1 MREDKINNLAQ
12 TDVNLR
18 DAILQEEQQLP
29 QMPADLNARLMQRM
43 SAQQPR
49 RQRRVWPWIAAA
61 CVAAILVVYLT
72 PPKFWQGG
80 GADYTA
86 QTDVRRQLD
95 VRGQCPGSDLPGS
108 RPLTSAADSLKPQQP
123 VAPVAPA
130 AQPKAKKP
138 MRRNPVVV
146 PVEDVRGQDPGSD
159 LPGHCPLTSQ
169 PVLVAAAAPQ
179 PAAKMKVI
187 TERDIPITR
196 PENYQHTPEELAL
209 LKKQAAE
216 AYLKWVELE
225 LEISRN
231 NLEQAMQK

>member
-1 MREDKINNLAQ
+1 MREDKINNWAQ

-18 DAILQEEQQLP
+18 DAIQQEELQLP

-72 PPKFWQGG
+72 PPKFWQGS
-80 GADYTA
+80 ADDTA
-86 QTDVRRQLD
+86 QTMLAHGTVTVADA
-95 VRGQCPGSDLPGS
+95 PGAP
-108 RPLTSAADSLKPQQP
+108 AADSVKRQEP
-123 VAPVAPA
+123 VAPAAPA
-130 AQPKAKKP
+130 AQPKAKKKP
-138 MRRNPVVV
+138 VRRNPVVV
-146 PVEDVRGQDPGSD
+146 PDKLMAAQTAPDSA
-159 LPGHCPLTSQ
+159 Q

-179 PAAKMKVI
+179 PAAKMRVI

-196 PENYQHTPEELAL
+196 PENYQHTPEEIAL

>member
-80 GADYTA
+80 ADYTA
-86 QTDVRRQLD
+86 QTDVRRQ
-95 VRGQCPGSDLPGS
+95 CPGRDLPGS

-123 VAPVAPA
+123 VAPIAPA
-130 AQPKAKKP
+130 AQPKAKKL
-138 MRRNPVVV
+138 RRNPVVV
-146 PVEDVRGQDPGSD
+146 PDKLMAAQTAPDSA
-159 LPGHCPLTSQ
+159 Q

>member
-1 MREDKINNLAQ
+1 MREDKINNWAQ

-18 DAILQEEQQLP
+18 DAIQQEEQQLP

-72 PPKFWQGG
+72 PPKFWQGSA
-80 GADYTA
+80 ADTA
-86 QTDVRRQLD
+86 QTMLAHGTVTVADA
-95 VRGQCPGSDLPGS
+95 PSAP
-108 RPLTSAADSLKPQQP
+108 AADSVKRQEPI
-123 VAPVAPA
+123 APAAPA
-130 AQPKAKKP
+130 AQPKAKKKP
-138 MRRNPVVV
+138 LRRNPVVV
-146 PVEDVRGQDPGSD
+146 SD
-159 LPGHCPLTSQ
+159 KLMAAQTAVDSAQ

>member
-1 MREDKINNLAQ
+1 MREDKINNWAQ

-18 DAILQEEQQLP
+18 DAIQQEEQQLP

-86 QTDVRRQLD
+86 QTDVR
-95 VRGQCPGSDLPGS
+95 GQCPGRDLPGS
-108 RPLTSAADSLKPQQP
+108 RSLTSAADSLKPQQP
-123 VAPVAPA
+123 
-130 AQPKAKKP
+130 
-138 MRRNPVVV
+138 
-146 PVEDVRGQDPGSD
+146 DVRGLDPGSD
-159 LPGHCPLTSQ
+159 LPGTCPLTSRPAQLATAADSAADLAPDSADLPQTSLISDAQ
-169 PVLVAAAAPQ
+169 PVLVAEAAPQ

>member
-1 MREDKINNLAQ
+1 MREDKINNWAQ

-18 DAILQEEQQLP
+18 DAIQQEEQQLP

-86 QTDVRRQLD
+86 QTDVRGQLD

-108 RPLTSAADSLKPQQP
+108 RPLTSAADSVKRQE
-123 VAPVAPA
+123 PVAPA
-130 AQPKAKKP
+130 AQPKAKKL
-138 MRRNPVVV
+138 RRNPVVV

-196 PENYQHTPEELAL
+196 PENYQHTPEEIAL

>member
-1 MREDKINNLAQ
+1 MREDKFNNWGQ

-49 RQRRVWPWIAAA
+49 RHRRVWPWIAAA

-72 PPKFWQGG
+72 PPKFWQGS
-80 GADYTA
+80 ADDTA
-86 QTDVRRQLD
+86 QTMLAHGTVNVADA
-95 VRGQCPGSDLPGS
+95 PSAP
-108 RPLTSAADSLKPQQP
+108 AADSVKRQEP
-123 VAPVAPA
+123 VAPAVPA

-138 MRRNPVVV
+138 VRRSPVVV

-159 LPGHCPLTSQ
+159 LPGHCPLTS
-169 PVLVAAAAPQ
+169 PLVAVAAPQ

-196 PENYQHTPEELAL
+196 PENYQHTPEEIAL

>member
-1 MREDKINNLAQ
+1 MREDKINNLVQA
-12 TDVNLR
+12 DVNLR

-29 QMPADLNARLMQRM
+29 QMPVDLNARLMQRI

-72 PPKFWQGG
+72 PPKFWQGS
-80 GADYTA
+80 ADDTA

-95 VRGQCPGSDLPGS
+95 VRGECPGSDLPGS
-108 RPLTSAADSLKPQQP
+108 RPLTSRPAELATAAK
-123 VAPVAPA
+123 
-130 AQPKAKKP
+130 PKAKKKL
-138 MRRNPVVV
+138 RRNPVVV
-146 PVEDVRGQDPGSD
+146 PDMLMAAQTAPDSA
-159 LPGHCPLTSQ
+159 Q

-196 PENYQHTPEELAL
+196 PENYQHTPEEIAL

>member
-1 MREDKINNLAQ
+1 MREDKINNWAQ

-18 DAILQEEQQLP
+18 DAIQQEELQLP

-43 SAQQPR
+43 TAQQPR

-72 PPKFWQGG
+72 PPKFWQGS
-80 GADYTA
+80 ADDTA
-86 QTDVRRQLD
+86 QTMLAHGTVTVADA
-95 VRGQCPGSDLPGS
+95 PSAP
-108 RPLTSAADSLKPQQP
+108 AADSVKRQEP
-123 VAPVAPA
+123 VAPAVPA
-130 AQPKAKKP
+130 AQPKAKKKP
-138 MRRNPVVV
+138 LRRNPVVV
-146 PVEDVRGQDPGSD
+146 PDKLMAAQTAPDSA
-159 LPGHCPLTSQ
+159 Q
-169 PVLVAAAAPQ
+169 PVLAVAPQ

-187 TERDIPITR
+187 TESDIPITR

>member
-29 QMPADLNARLMQRM
+29 QMPADLNARLMQRI

-80 GADYTA
+80 ADDTA

-108 RPLTSAADSLKPQQP
+108 RPLTSRPAQLATAAK
-123 VAPVAPA
+123 
-130 AQPKAKKP
+130 PKAKKIL
-138 MRRNPVVV
+138 RRNPVVV
-146 PVEDVRGQDPGSD
+146 PDKLMAAKTAADSA
-159 LPGHCPLTSQ
+159 Q

-196 PENYQHTPEELAL
+196 PENYQHTPEEIAL

>member
-1 MREDKINNLAQ
+1 MREDKINNWAQ

-18 DAILQEEQQLP
+18 DAIQQEEQQLP

-72 PPKFWQGG
+72 PPKFWQGS
-80 GADYTA
+80 ADDTA
-86 QTDVRRQLD
+86 HTMLAHGTVTVADA
-95 VRGQCPGSDLPGS
+95 PSAP
-108 RPLTSAADSLKPQQP
+108 AADSVKRQEP
-123 VAPVAPA
+123 VTPAVPA
-130 AQPKAKKP
+130 AQPKAKKKP
-138 MRRNPVVV
+138 LRRNPVVV
-146 PVEDVRGQDPGSD
+146 PDKLMAAQTAADSA
-159 LPGHCPLTSQ
+159 Q
-169 PVLVAAAAPQ
+169 PVLTAAAAPQ

-196 PENYQHTPEELAL
+196 PENYQHTPEEIAL

>member
-1 MREDKINNLAQ
+1 MREDKINNWAQ

-29 QMPADLNARLMQRM
+29 QMPADLNARLMQRI

-72 PPKFWQGG
+72 PPKFWQGS
-80 GADYTA
+80 ADDTA
-86 QTDVRRQLD
+86 QTD
-95 VRGQCPGSDLPGS
+95 VRGQCPGRDLPGS

-123 VAPVAPA
+123 VAPAAPA
-130 AQPKAKKP
+130 AKPKAKKKP
-138 MRRNPVVV
+138 LRRNPVVV
-146 PVEDVRGQDPGSD
+146 PDKLMAAQTAPDSA
-159 LPGHCPLTSQ
+159 Q

>member
-29 QMPADLNARLMQRM
+29 QMPVDLNARLMQRI

-108 RPLTSAADSLKPQQP
+108 RPLTSRPAELATAAK
-123 VAPVAPA
+123 
-130 AQPKAKKP
+130 PKAKKKL
-138 MRRNPVVV
+138 RRNPVVV
-146 PVEDVRGQDPGSD
+146 PDKLMAAKTAADSA
-159 LPGHCPLTSQ
+159 Q

-196 PENYQHTPEELAL
+196 PENYQHTPEEIAL

>member
-1 MREDKINNLAQ
+1 MREDKLNNWAQ

-18 DAILQEEQQLP
+18 DAIQQEELQLP

-72 PPKFWQGG
+72 PPKFWQGSA
-80 GADYTA
+80 ADTA
-86 QTDVRRQLD
+86 QTMLAHGTVTVADA
-95 VRGQCPGSDLPGS
+95 PSAP
-108 RPLTSAADSLKPQQP
+108 AADSVKRQEP
-123 VAPVAPA
+123 VAPAAPA
-130 AQPKAKKP
+130 AQPKAKKKP
-138 MRRNPVVV
+138 LRRNPVVV
-146 PVEDVRGQDPGSD
+146 PDKLMAAQTAVDSA
-159 LPGHCPLTSQ
+159 Q

>member
-29 QMPADLNARLMQRM
+29 QMPVDLNARLMQRI

-108 RPLTSAADSLKPQQP
+108 HPLTSRPAQLATAAK
-123 VAPVAPA
+123 
-130 AQPKAKKP
+130 PKAKKNL
-138 MRRNPVVV
+138 RRNPVVV
-146 PVEDVRGQDPGSD
+146 PDKLMAAQTAADSA
-159 LPGHCPLTSQ
+159 Q

-196 PENYQHTPEELAL
+196 PENYQHTPEEIAL

>member
-1 MREDKINNLAQ
+1 MREDKINNWAQ

-18 DAILQEEQQLP
+18 DAIQQEEQQLP

-80 GADYTA
+80 ADDTA
-86 QTDVRRQLD
+86 QTMLAHGTVNVADA
-95 VRGQCPGSDLPGS
+95 PSAP
-108 RPLTSAADSLKPQQP
+108 AADSLKPQQS
-123 VAPVAPA
+123 
-130 AQPKAKKP
+130 
-138 MRRNPVVV
+138 
-146 PVEDVRGQDPGSD
+146 DVRGLDPGRS
-159 LPGHCPLTSQ
+159 LPGTCRLTSRPAQLATAADSAADLAPDSAVLPQTSLISDAQ
-169 PVLVAAAAPQ
+169 PALVAAVAPQ

>member
-1 MREDKINNLAQ
+1 MREDKINNWAQ

-18 DAILQEEQQLP
+18 DAIQQEELQLP

-43 SAQQPR
+43 TAQQPR

-86 QTDVRRQLD
+86 QTDVR
-95 VRGQCPGSDLPGS
+95 GQCPGRDLPGS

-130 AQPKAKKP
+130 VQPKAKKL
-138 MRRNPVVV
+138 RRNPVVV
-146 PVEDVRGQDPGSD
+146 PDKFMAAQTAPDSA
-159 LPGHCPLTSQ
+159 Q
-169 PVLVAAAAPQ
+169 PVLVAEAAPQ

>member
-29 QMPADLNARLMQRM
+29 QMPVDLNARLMQRI

-72 PPKFWQGG
+72 PPKFWQGS
-80 GADYTA
+80 ADDTA

-108 RPLTSAADSLKPQQP
+108 RPLTSRPAELATAAK
-123 VAPVAPA
+123 
-130 AQPKAKKP
+130 PKAKKKL
-138 MRRNPVVV
+138 RRNPVVA
-146 PVEDVRGQDPGSD
+146 PDKLMAAQTAADSA
-159 LPGHCPLTSQ
+159 Q

-196 PENYQHTPEELAL
+196 PENYQHTPEEIAL

-231 NLEQAMQK
+231 NLEQAIQK

>member
-29 QMPADLNARLMQRM
+29 QMPVDLNARLMQRI

-72 PPKFWQGG
+72 PPKFWQGS

-86 QTDVRRQLD
+86 QTDVRRQ
-95 VRGQCPGSDLPGS
+95 CPGSALPGS

-123 VAPVAPA
+123 VAPAAPA
-130 AQPKAKKP
+130 AKPKAKKTV
-138 MRRNPVVV
+138 RRNPVV
-146 PVEDVRGQDPGSD
+146 
-159 LPGHCPLTSQ
+159 LPDKLMAAQTAPDSAQ

-196 PENYQHTPEELAL
+196 PENYQHTPEEIAL

>member
-29 QMPADLNARLMQRM
+29 QMPVDLNARLMQRI
-43 SAQQPR
+43 SAQQPS

-108 RPLTSAADSLKPQQP
+108 RPLTSRPAELATAAK
-123 VAPVAPA
+123 
-130 AQPKAKKP
+130 PKAKKKL
-138 MRRNPVVV
+138 RRNPVVV
-146 PVEDVRGQDPGSD
+146 PDKLMAAQTAPDSA
-159 LPGHCPLTSQ
+159 Q

>member
-29 QMPADLNARLMQRM
+29 QMPVDLNARLMQRI

-72 PPKFWQGG
+72 PPKFWQGS

-108 RPLTSAADSLKPQQP
+108 RPLTSRPAEFATAAK
-123 VAPVAPA
+123 
-130 AQPKAKKP
+130 PKAKKKL
-138 MRRNPVVV
+138 RRNPVV
-146 PVEDVRGQDPGSD
+146 
-159 LPGHCPLTSQ
+159 LPDKLMAAQTAPDSAQ

-196 PENYQHTPEELAL
+196 PENYQHTPEEIAL

>member
-29 QMPADLNARLMQRM
+29 QMPVDLNARLMQRI

-72 PPKFWQGG
+72 PPKFWQGS
-80 GADYTA
+80 ADDTA

-108 RPLTSAADSLKPQQP
+108 RPLTSR
-123 VAPVAPA
+123 PA
-130 AQPKAKKP
+130 ELATATKPKAKKKL
-138 MRRNPVVV
+138 RRNPVVV
-146 PVEDVRGQDPGSD
+146 PDKLMAAQTAPDSA
-159 LPGHCPLTSQ
+159 Q
-169 PVLVAAAAPQ
+169 PVLVAASAPQ

-196 PENYQHTPEELAL
+196 PENYQHTPEEIAL

>member
-29 QMPADLNARLMQRM
+29 QMPVDLNARLMQRI

-108 RPLTSAADSLKPQQP
+108 RPLTSRPAELATAAK
-123 VAPVAPA
+123 
-130 AQPKAKKP
+130 PKAKKNL
-138 MRRNPVVV
+138 RRNPVVV
-146 PVEDVRGQDPGSD
+146 PDKLMAAQTAADSA
-159 LPGHCPLTSQ
+159 Q

-196 PENYQHTPEELAL
+196 PENYQHTPEEIAL

>member
-1 MREDKINNLAQ
+1 MREDKINTWAQ
-12 TDVNLR
+12 ADVNLR
-18 DAILQEEQQLP
+18 DAIQQEEQQLP

-72 PPKFWQGG
+72 PPKFWQGS
-80 GADYTA
+80 ADDTA
-86 QTDVRRQLD
+86 QTMLAHGTVTVADA
-95 VRGQCPGSDLPGS
+95 PSAP
-108 RPLTSAADSLKPQQP
+108 AADSVKRQEPI
-123 VAPVAPA
+123 APAAPA
-130 AQPKAKKP
+130 AQPKAKKKP
-138 MRRNPVVV
+138 LRRNPVVV
-146 PVEDVRGQDPGSD
+146 PDKLMAAQTAPDSA
-159 LPGHCPLTSQ
+159 Q
-169 PVLVAAAAPQ
+169 PVLVAAVAPQ

-187 TERDIPITR
+187 TESDIPITR

>member
-1 MREDKINNLAQ
+1 MREDKINNWAQ

-18 DAILQEEQQLP
+18 DAIQQEELQLP

-43 SAQQPR
+43 SAQQSR
-49 RQRRVWPWIAAA
+49 RQRRMWPWIAAA

-86 QTDVRRQLD
+86 QTDVR
-95 VRGQCPGSDLPGS
+95 GQCPGRDLPGS

-123 VAPVAPA
+123 
-130 AQPKAKKP
+130 
-138 MRRNPVVV
+138 
-146 PVEDVRGQDPGSD
+146 DVRGLDPGSD
-159 LPGHCPLTSQ
+159 LPGTCPLTSRPAQLATAADSAADLAPDSADLPETYLISDAQ
-169 PVLVAAAAPQ
+169 PVLVAEAAPQ

>member
-1 MREDKINNLAQ
+1 MREDKLNNWAQ

-18 DAILQEEQQLP
+18 DAIQQEEQQLP

-72 PPKFWQGG
+72 PPKFWQGSA
-80 GADYTA
+80 ADTA
-86 QTDVRRQLD
+86 QTMLAHGTVTVADA
-95 VRGQCPGSDLPGS
+95 PSAP
-108 RPLTSAADSLKPQQP
+108 AADSVKCQEPI
-123 VAPVAPA
+123 APAAPA
-130 AQPKAKKP
+130 AQPKAKKKP
-138 MRRNPVVV
+138 LRRNPVVV
-146 PVEDVRGQDPGSD
+146 PDKLMAAQTAADSA
-159 LPGHCPLTSQ
+159 Q

-187 TERDIPITR
+187 TERDLPITR
-196 PENYQHTPEELAL
+196 PENYQHTPEEIAL

>member
-29 QMPADLNARLMQRM
+29 QMPVDLNARLMQRI

-72 PPKFWQGG
+72 PPKFWQGS
-80 GADYTA
+80 ADDTA

-95 VRGQCPGSDLPGS
+95 VRGECPGSDLPGS
-108 RPLTSAADSLKPQQP
+108 RPLTSRPAELATAAK
-123 VAPVAPA
+123 
-130 AQPKAKKP
+130 PKAKKKL
-138 MRRNPVVV
+138 RRNPVVV
-146 PVEDVRGQDPGSD
+146 PDKLMAVQTAPDSA
-159 LPGHCPLTSQ
+159 Q

-187 TERDIPITR
+187 TESDIPITR
-196 PENYQHTPEELAL
+196 PENYQHTPEEIAL

>member
-80 GADYTA
+80 SADYTA
-86 QTDVRRQLD
+86 QTDVR
-95 VRGQCPGSDLPGS
+95 GQCPGRDLPGS

-130 AQPKAKKP
+130 AQPKAKKL
-138 MRRNPVVV
+138 RRNPVVV
-146 PVEDVRGQDPGSD
+146 PDKFMAAQTAPDSA
-159 LPGHCPLTSQ
+159 Q
-169 PVLVAAAAPQ
+169 PALVAAVAPQ

-196 PENYQHTPEELAL
+196 PENYQHTPEEFAL

>member
-1 MREDKINNLAQ
+1 MREDKINNWAQ

-18 DAILQEEQQLP
+18 DAIQQEEQQLP

-72 PPKFWQGG
+72 PPKFWQGSA
-80 GADYTA
+80 ADTA
-86 QTDVRRQLD
+86 QTMLAHGTVTVADA
-95 VRGQCPGSDLPGS
+95 PSAP
-108 RPLTSAADSLKPQQP
+108 AADSLKPQQP
-123 VAPVAPA
+123 VAPAVPA
-130 AQPKAKKP
+130 AQPKAKKKP
-138 MRRNPVVV
+138 LRRNPVVV
-146 PVEDVRGQDPGSD
+146 PDKLMAAQTAPDSA
-159 LPGHCPLTSQ
+159 Q

-187 TERDIPITR
+187 TERDLPITR
-196 PENYQHTPEELAL
+196 PENYQHTPEEIAL

>member
-1 MREDKINNLAQ
+1 MREDKINNWAQ

-18 DAILQEEQQLP
+18 DAIQQEELQLP
-29 QMPADLNARLMQRM
+29 QMPSDLNARLMQRM
-43 SAQQPR
+43 SAQQLR

-86 QTDVRRQLD
+86 QTDVR
-95 VRGQCPGSDLPGS
+95 GQCPGRDLPGT

-123 VAPVAPA
+123 
-130 AQPKAKKP
+130 
-138 MRRNPVVV
+138 
-146 PVEDVRGQDPGSD
+146 DVRGLDPGSD
-159 LPGHCPLTSQ
+159 LPGTCPLTSRPAQLATAADSAADLAPDSADLPQTSLISDAQ
-169 PVLVAAAAPQ
+169 PALVAAVAPQ

>member
-1 MREDKINNLAQ
+1 MREDKINTWAQ
-12 TDVNLR
+12 ADVNLR
-18 DAILQEEQQLP
+18 DAIQQEEQQLP

-86 QTDVRRQLD
+86 QTDVR
-95 VRGQCPGSDLPGS
+95 GQCPGSDLPGP

-130 AQPKAKKP
+130 AQPKAKKL
-138 MRRNPVVV
+138 RRNPVVV
-146 PVEDVRGQDPGSD
+146 PDKLMAAQTAPDSA
-159 LPGHCPLTSQ
+159 Q
-169 PVLVAAAAPQ
+169 PVLVAAVAPQ

>member
-1 MREDKINNLAQ
+1 MREDKINNWAQ

-18 DAILQEEQQLP
+18 DAIQQEELQLP
-29 QMPADLNARLMQRM
+29 QMPSDLNARLMQRM

-86 QTDVRRQLD
+86 QTDVK
-95 VRGQCPGSDLPGS
+95 GQCPGRDLPGS

-123 VAPVAPA
+123 
-130 AQPKAKKP
+130 
-138 MRRNPVVV
+138 
-146 PVEDVRGQDPGSD
+146 DVRGLDPGSD
-159 LPGHCPLTSQ
+159 LPGTCPLTSRPAQLATAADSAADLAPDSADLPQTSLISDAQ
-169 PVLVAAAAPQ
+169 PALVAAAAPQ

>member
-1 MREDKINNLAQ
+1 MREDKINNWAQ

-18 DAILQEEQQLP
+18 DAIQQEELQLP

-43 SAQQPR
+43 TAQQPR

-86 QTDVRRQLD
+86 QTDVR
-95 VRGQCPGSDLPGS
+95 GQCPGRDLPGS
-108 RPLTSAADSLKPQQP
+108 RPLTSRPAELATAAK
-123 VAPVAPA
+123 
-130 AQPKAKKP
+130 PKAKKKL
-138 MRRNPVVV
+138 RRNPVVV
-146 PVEDVRGQDPGSD
+146 PDKLMAAQTAPDSA
-159 LPGHCPLTSQ
+159 Q

-196 PENYQHTPEELAL
+196 PENYQHTPEEIAL

>member
-1 MREDKINNLAQ
+1 MREDKINNWAQ

-18 DAILQEEQQLP
+18 DAIQQEELQLP

-72 PPKFWQGG
+72 PPKFWQGS
-80 GADYTA
+80 ADDTA
-86 QTDVRRQLD
+86 QTMLAHGTVTVADAPSAPAVDSVKRQE
-95 VRGQCPGSDLPGS
+95 
-108 RPLTSAADSLKPQQP
+108 P
-123 VAPVAPA
+123 VAPAAPA
-130 AQPKAKKP
+130 AQPKAKKTV
-138 MRRNPVVV
+138 RRNPVV
-146 PVEDVRGQDPGSD
+146 
-159 LPGHCPLTSQ
+159 LPDKLMAAQTAPDSAQ
-169 PVLVAAAAPQ
+169 PVLAVAPQ

-187 TERDIPITR
+187 TESDIPITR

>member
-18 DAILQEEQQLP
+18 NAILQEEQQLP
-29 QMPADLNARLMQRM
+29 QMPVDLNARLMQRI

-72 PPKFWQGG
+72 PPKFWQGS
-80 GADYTA
+80 ADDTA

-95 VRGQCPGSDLPGS
+95 VRRQCPGSDLPGS
-108 RPLTSAADSLKPQQP
+108 RPLTSRPAELATAAK
-123 VAPVAPA
+123 
-130 AQPKAKKP
+130 PKAKKKL
-138 MRRNPVVV
+138 RRNPVVV
-146 PVEDVRGQDPGSD
+146 PDKLMAAQTAADSA
-159 LPGHCPLTSQ
+159 Q

-196 PENYQHTPEELAL
+196 PENYQHTPEEIAL

>member
-1 MREDKINNLAQ
+1 MREDKINTWAQ
-12 TDVNLR
+12 ADVNLR
-18 DAILQEEQQLP
+18 DAIQQEEQQLP

-86 QTDVRRQLD
+86 QTDVRGQLD
-95 VRGQCPGSDLPGS
+95 VRGQCPGSDRPGS
-108 RPLTSAADSLKPQQP
+108 RPLTSRPAELATAAK
-123 VAPVAPA
+123 
-130 AQPKAKKP
+130 PKAKKKL
-138 MRRNPVVV
+138 RRNPVVV
-146 PVEDVRGQDPGSD
+146 PDKLMAAQTAPDSA
-159 LPGHCPLTSQ
+159 Q

>member
-1 MREDKINNLAQ
+1 MREDKINNWAQ

-18 DAILQEEQQLP
+18 DAIQQEELQLP

-86 QTDVRRQLD
+86 QTDVRGR
-95 VRGQCPGSDLPGS
+95 
-108 RPLTSAADSLKPQQP
+108 
-123 VAPVAPA
+123 
-130 AQPKAKKP
+130 
-138 MRRNPVVV
+138 
-146 PVEDVRGQDPGSD
+146 DPGRS
-159 LPGHCPLTSQ
+159 LPGHCPLTSRPAQLATAADSAADLAPDSADLPQTSLISDAQ
-169 PVLVAAAAPQ
+169 PVLVAEAAPQ

>member
-1 MREDKINNLAQ
+1 MREDKINNWAQ

-18 DAILQEEQQLP
+18 DAIQQEELQLP
-29 QMPADLNARLMQRM
+29 QMPADLNARLMQRI

-72 PPKFWQGG
+72 PPKFWQGS
-80 GADYTA
+80 ADDTA
-86 QTDVRRQLD
+86 QTMLAHGTVTVADA
-95 VRGQCPGSDLPGS
+95 PSAP
-108 RPLTSAADSLKPQQP
+108 AADSVKRQEPI
-123 VAPVAPA
+123 APAAPA
-130 AQPKAKKP
+130 AQPKAKKKP
-138 MRRNPVVV
+138 LRRNPVVV
-146 PVEDVRGQDPGSD
+146 PDKLMAAQTAPDSA
-159 LPGHCPLTSQ
+159 Q

-196 PENYQHTPEELAL
+196 PENYQHTPEEIAL

>member
-29 QMPADLNARLMQRM
+29 QMPADLNARLMQRI

-72 PPKFWQGG
+72 PPKFWQGS
-80 GADYTA
+80 ADDTA

-108 RPLTSAADSLKPQQP
+108 RPLTSRPAQLATAAK
-123 VAPVAPA
+123 
-130 AQPKAKKP
+130 PKAKKKL
-138 MRRNPVVV
+138 RRNPVVV
-146 PVEDVRGQDPGSD
+146 PDKLMAAQTAADSA
-159 LPGHCPLTSQ
+159 Q

-196 PENYQHTPEELAL
+196 PENYQHTPEEIAL

>member
-1 MREDKINNLAQ
+1 MREDKINTWAQ
-12 TDVNLR
+12 ADVNLR
-18 DAILQEEQQLP
+18 DAIQQEEQQLP

-72 PPKFWQGG
+72 PPKFWQGS
-80 GADYTA
+80 ADDTA

-108 RPLTSAADSLKPQQP
+108 RPLTSRPAQLATAAKPN
-123 VAPVAPA
+123 
-130 AQPKAKKP
+130 AKKKL
-138 MRRNPVVV
+138 RRNPVVV
-146 PVEDVRGQDPGSD
+146 PDKLMAAQTAADSA
-159 LPGHCPLTSQ
+159 Q

-196 PENYQHTPEELAL
+196 PENYQHTPEEIAL